1 MRLDASSYLDQ
12 TLTVINKLDAKDAAL
27 AADAYYKTELRGV
40 WSAKSDRNV
49 LGTGDVPPIANMVK
63 LQFADTSHYMPYR
76 EWSKAANRNGMWT
89 LREGDYVVRGAVT
102 EDIST
107 ATALKKAIAAH
118 EPDAVQVKA
127 IQDKTRETGLY
138 YANAGVMRYVT
149 GVFADGV

>member
-12 TLTVINKLDAKDAAL
+12 TLTVINKLDAKDAGI

-40 WSAKSDRNV
+40 WSAKSVRTV
-49 LGTGDVPPIANMVK
+49 LGTGDVIVATTVNM
-63 LQFADTSHYMPYR
+63 QFADTSHYMPYR
-76 EWSKAANRNGMWT
+76 EWSKAADRESMWT
-89 LREGDYVVRGAVT
+89 LREGDHVVRGEVT

-127 IQDKTRETGLY
+127 MQDKTRETGLDY
-138 YANAGVMRYVT
+138 VDAGVMRYAT
-149 GVFADGV
+149 GVFAEGA